1 VIVGA
6 AIVRGDAL
14 LAQQRAYPPEVAG
27 LWELPGG
34 RVEPG
39 ETETEALRREC
50 REELGVDVLVGARVG
65 ADIPLRAALVLKVYA
80 AELADSSAEPKPL
93 EHMGLRWINAASLDT
108 LQWLP
113 ADLEL
118 LPNLRALLP

>member
-1 VIVGA
+1 M
-6 AIVRGDAL
+6 RGDAL

-65 ADIPLRAALVLKVYA
+65 ADIPLRATLVLKVYA